1 MPNNEEMILQLDANL
16 FEVFWSTYGSK
27 ININKDFVKKVFLA
41 VDLKYKNLIESL
53 NTF

>member
-27 ININKDFVKKVFLA
+27 ININNNRF
-41 VDLKYKNLIESL
+41 KNKE
-53 NTF
+53 